1 MDILLIT
8 LNARYSHASLGL
20 RYLKANLHELEDRA
34 EILEFTIQQN
44 KETML
49 EEIYQRNP
57 KIVSFGIYIWNFME
71 TTSLIKDLRALMP
84 DVIITIGG
92 PEVSYEYEDTE
103 VYPLVDYLITGWG
116 DVSFYQLAKS
126 LLVEKK
132 PWETKVIKGIEP
144 PLEEIKLPY
153 YLYNE
158 EDIKHR
164 TVYIEASRGCPF
176 KCEFCL

>member
-1 MDILLIT
+1 MDQIDQMDILLIT

-49 EEIYQRNP
+49 EEIYARKP
-57 KIVSFGIYIWNFME
+57 KIVSFSIYIWNFME

-84 DVIITIGG
+84 EVIITMGG
-92 PEVSYEYEDTE
+92 PEVSHEYEDIE
-103 VYPLVDYLITGWG
+103 IYPLVDYLITGWG

-126 LLVEKK
+126 LLVDEE
-132 PWETKVIKGIEP
+132 PWETKVINVLSMKA
-144 PLEEIKLPY
+144 LTF
-153 YLYNE
+153 N
-158 EDIKHR
+158 H
-164 TVYIEASRGCPF
+164 
-176 KCEFCL
+176 

>member
-34 EILEFTIQQN
+34 EIIEFTIQQN

-49 EEIYQRNP
+49 EEIYQRQP

-84 DVIITIGG
+84 T
-92 PEVSYEYEDTE
+92 DTT
-103 VYPLVDYLITGWG
+103 PIFTPFRD
-116 DVSFYQLAKS
+116 SH
-126 LLVEKK
+126 
-132 PWETKVIKGIEP
+132 EP
-144 PLEEIKLPY
+144 S
-153 YLYNE
+153 N
-158 EDIKHR
+158 
-164 TVYIEASRGCPF
+164 
-176 KCEFCL
+176 